1 MARVYVDSCIIIY
14 LIEGPPS
21 LREVIRSAFQPRE
34 GNRLVICCSDLTSL
48 ECRVGPRQKADD
60 DLLGLFDL
68 FFISRDV
75 ESIPLTRKVFDLA
88 TELRARYRLKTP
100 DAIHLAAAINGECT
114 ELWTNDDRLSK
125 AGGDSLLMKILP

>member
-14 LIEGPPS
+14 LIEGTAS
-21 LREVIRSAFQPRE
+21 VREAVRLAFQPRE
-34 GNRLVICCSDLTSL
+34 DSRLVFCWTDLTRL
-48 ECRVGPRQKADD
+48 ECRVGPLQKAND

-68 FFISRDV
+68 FFISRDG

-88 TELRARYRLKTP
+88 TELRAGYRLKTP

-114 ELWTNDDRLSK
+114 EFWTNDDRLTK
-125 AGGDSLLMKILP
+125 AGGDKLLMKVLP

>member
-14 LIEGPPS
+14 LIEGPAP
-21 LREVIRSAFQPRE
+21 LRETIRSAFQPRQ
-34 GNRLVICCSDLTSL
+34 GNRSIFCFSDLTRL

-68 FFISRDV
+68 FFISRDT
-75 ESIPLTRKVFDLA
+75 ESVPLTRKVFDLA
-88 TELRARYRLKTP
+88 TELRAGYRLKAP

-114 ELWTNDDRLSK
+114 ELWTNDDRFSK
-125 AGGDSLLMKILP
+125 AAGKQLSVKILP